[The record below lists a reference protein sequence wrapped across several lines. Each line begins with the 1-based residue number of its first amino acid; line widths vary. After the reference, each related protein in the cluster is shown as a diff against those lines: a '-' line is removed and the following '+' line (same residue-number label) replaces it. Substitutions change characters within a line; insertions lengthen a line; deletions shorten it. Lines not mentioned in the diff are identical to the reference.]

1 MDTKE
6 KIVTSFFSLLDDSPF
21 DTINVRQIMNQA
33 HLSRTL
39 FYQYFD
45 GKQDLA
51 LYALEELVTQVASH
65 VTPTRVNSQDVRIY
79 KKQTLQTLARILT
92 NKRRFELLMKIQGS
106 HFNLLSK
113 FQKQLKM
120 IIFSK
125 LVPQYP
131 AVDSE
136 NIDYYAELFSIS
148 LLTTLQWYFEHADF
162 SLEKLVDFI
171 ADGIFRGLFSI
182 ITSE

>member
-1 MDTKE
+1 
-6 KIVTSFFSLLDDSPF
+6 
-21 DTINVRQIMNQA
+21 
-33 HLSRTL
+33 
-39 FYQYFD
+39 
-45 GKQDLA
+45 
-51 LYALEELVTQVASH
+51 
-65 VTPTRVNSQDVRIY
+65 
-79 KKQTLQTLARILT
+79 
-92 NKRRFELLMKIQGS
+92 MKIQGS

-113 FQKQLKM
+113 FQKQLKV

-136 NIDYYAELFSIS
+136 NIDYNAELFSIS
-148 LLTTLQWYFEHADF
+148 LLTTLQWYFEHVDF

-182 ITSE
+182 ITAD